1 MPMKEAAVYIK
12 LEQSVDSLNKKV
24 FVRDLGTVFCI
35 DKKIEAEI
43 KEMLFYTITA
53 KENKKYIFSIMKVI
67 ERIEK
72 RYPNILVVNLGEADF
87 IINYIVPGKKPLP
100 AWEWIKT
107 GIVGLTVFFGAA
119 FSIMTFNT
127 DVGVQEVF
135 QKIYFLVTGVE
146 ASNGTIV
153 ELGYC
158 VGLAI
163 GILVFFNHFS
173 RKKVQSDPTPIQIQ
187 MRSYEKDIN
196 EAVIK
201 DAEREGKSIDI
212 S

>member
-1 MPMKEAAVYIK
+1 MKEAAVYIK

-67 ERIEK
+67 KLIEK
-72 RYPNILVVNLGEADF
+72 RYPNVLVVNLGEADF

-107 GIVGLTVFFGAA
+107 GLVALTVFFGAA

-127 DVGVQEVF
+127 VKATSPVF
-135 QKIYFLVTGVE
+135 IHSQAGNGFFP
-146 ASNGTIV
+146 GTI
-153 ELGYC
+153 
-158 VGLAI
+158 
-163 GILVFFNHFS
+163 
-173 RKKVQSDPTPIQIQ
+173 
-187 MRSYEKDIN
+187 
-196 EAVIK
+196 
-201 DAEREGKSIDI
+201 
-212 S
+212 